1 MKEKENNRL
10 NYKYMSTSV
19 AHSDLNS
26 FFIFLIDV
34 FLYKTNII
42 LRINS
47 FLGSDVLVVIFL
59 HYIDTKAEWIEWN

>member
-59 HYIDTKAEWIEWN
+59 HYIDTKAE

>member
-1 MKEKENNRL
+1 
-10 NYKYMSTSV
+10 MSNSV

-26 FFIFLIDV
+26 FFIFLINV

-47 FLGSDVLVVIFL
+47 FLGSDVLVVTFL
-59 HYIDTKAEWIEWN
+59 HYIDIKAEWIEWN

>member
-10 NYKYMSTSV
+10 NYKYMSNSV

-26 FFIFLIDV
+26 FFIFLINV

-47 FLGSDVLVVIFL
+47 FLGSDVFVVIFL
-59 HYIDTKAEWIEWN
+59 HYIDTKAE

>member
-10 NYKYMSTSV
+10 NYKYMSNSV

-26 FFIFLIDV
+26 FFIFLINV

-59 HYIDTKAEWIEWN
+59 HYIDIKAE